1 MASEFRK
8 VLGVF
13 LIFAFVMGQISPVCA
28 FVSGKIGQMEIC
40 SEDGS
45 VRMIDVSARYDLS
58 AYIDDTKNSL
68 DKKSSHSKKNDCQFC
83 FAQSH
88 LSKITAANIPVLHI
102 VLAGDPVL
110 KIGAGSIIFKAFV
123 TRGLQAR
130 APPTLIIA

>member
-58 AYIDDTKNSL
+58 AYIDDTKNSS

-88 LSKITAANIPVLHI
+88 LSKMTAGNIPVLHL
-102 VLAGDPVL
+102 VLAENSVL
-110 KIGAGSIIFKAFV
+110 KIGAGSIIFKSFV

-130 APPTLIIA
+130 APPNPNIA